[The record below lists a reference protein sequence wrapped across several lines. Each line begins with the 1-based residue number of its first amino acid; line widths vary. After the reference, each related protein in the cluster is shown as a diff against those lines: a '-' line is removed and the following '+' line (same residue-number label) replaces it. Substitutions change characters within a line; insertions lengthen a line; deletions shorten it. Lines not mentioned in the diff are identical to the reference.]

1 MLAWAGLPLT
11 SQAQQYP
18 LIYHDQTE
26 GLGNLS
32 VSALVQDPVGYL
44 WVGTDN
50 GLYRYDGTAFVRWG
64 GLEIQRVWLLHVAGD
79 GAVWVGT
86 SNGLFRV
93 HADGITQIRMN
104 GQSITMQTQNNLVS
118 STNGRLLLTSVWQV
132 LEIQPAGL
140 DAWTVRP
147 YFDEK
152 ALAAH
157 PELQRVSRIHMARD
171 GTLWLACRKA
181 LCRARGTQVEVLNRP
196 IAEGDERGWSGFYE
210 DHRGDL
216 WLRSSDQVLQLPQ
229 GANNFIDRTPAQ
241 AGGAAGLFSTPL
253 AEDAQGRILTRVHNG
268 LARWQGERWEVI
280 DARHGL
286 NVIDGVT
293 ALLADQQ
300 GGLWLGTSGY
310 GLVHWQ
316 GYRHLEAWTTKDGL
330 LNEDGWSFLRDQDG
344 QLQIGTSDGVWRLN
358 ATSQRA
364 EPSSRKPLIHEIGS
378 MAQDASG
385 QLWIADFSGEL
396 WVLPRQAKVP
406 IHVAKLS
413 MIFRMFIDSQGRL
426 WLCTQRG
433 LFVIN
438 TAQGERIP
446 KSADAEVNPDPAHGP
461 RIYSGCETGKHTLWF
476 TTDTG
481 PWYWDGQHLQRVA
494 LHSPDPATVAP
505 KSFEVL
511 GCSDTGNA
519 WMGGADVGGLWQIQ
533 PRGASW
539 EVVNMTPPHLA
550 NLLVMGLHQDRRGW
564 LWVSTDA
571 GVHVW
576 NGARWRSF
584 NRDNGLVWND
594 ANQNALYED
603 RDGSIWV
610 GTSRGVQHIS
620 QADSLFET
628 LRRGPPLISLMR
640 GGHTVKQ
647 SAPISLAWAGPPL
660 KISFA
665 SPWFESRRADR
676 FHYRVLGLDETWAA
690 NSGSELT
697 LSSLAPGHY
706 RLEVLTE
713 NTDLQMRS
721 PVAAVDF
728 DIAAPWWRT
737 PGFYAACTLL
747 LFLLVWALYTWRVRR
762 LAQRQRY
769 LEALVAER
777 TSELEASREQ
787 MRELALKDALT
798 GVWNRRALMS
808 MLEAELARSE
818 REQQALTLVI
828 VDADHFK
835 QVNDTYGHLAG
846 DAVLKELASRLQHLT
861 RAYDVVGR
869 YGGEEFLLLLPH
881 LDTDRVEDRQR
892 IEAFHR
898 AISAQPV
905 GIGEGVGILVTC
917 SFGVASLTPGQPVTG
932 EALIAQADAALYQA
946 KDAGRNRIV
955 YI

>member
-1 MLAWAGLPLT
+1 VLACAGLPLA

-32 VSALVQDPVGYL
+32 VNALAQDPAGYL

-50 GLYRYDGTAFVRWG
+50 GLYRYDGTTFVRWSS
-64 GLEIQRVWLLHVAGD
+64 LDIQRVWSLHVAID

-93 HADGITQIRMN
+93 HANGITQIRMN
-104 GQSITMQTQNNLVS
+104 GQSIIMHTQNNLVS
-118 STNGRLLLTSVWQV
+118 SADGRLLVTSIWQV

-152 ALAAH
+152 ALTSH
-157 PELQRVSRIHMARD
+157 PELKKVGQIFMARG
-171 GTLWLACRKA
+171 GTLWLACGKV
-181 LCRARGTQVEVLNRP
+181 LCRVRDQQVEVLDSP
-196 IAEGDERGWSGFYE
+196 VAEGDGRGWSAFYE

-216 WLRSSDQVLQLPQ
+216 WLRGSEQVLQLPH
-229 GANNFIDRTPAQ
+229 GTNSFIDRSPAQ

-253 AEDAQGRILTRVHNG
+253 TEDAQGRILTRVHTG

-280 DARHGL
+280 NASHGL
-286 NVIDGVT
+286 SVIDGVT
-293 ALLADQQ
+293 AVLADRQ
-300 GGLWLGTSGY
+300 GGLWLGTAGY
-310 GLVHWQ
+310 GLVQWQ
-316 GYRHLEAWTTKDGL
+316 GYHHLSAWTTKDGMV
-330 LNEDGWSFLRDQDG
+330 NEDAWSFLRDRDG
-344 QLQIGTSDGVWRLN
+344 HLQIGSSDGVWRLN
-358 ATSQRA
+358 ATSQRIEA
-364 EPSSRKPLIHEIGS
+364 HSRKPLLHEIGS
-378 MAQDASG
+378 LAEDGAG
-385 QLWIADFSGEL
+385 QIWIADFSGEL

-406 IHVAKLS
+406 IHVAKLP
-413 MIFRMFIDSQGRL
+413 MIFKMFIDSQGRL
-426 WLCTQRG
+426 WLCTERG
-433 LFVIN
+433 LFVID
-438 TAQGERIP
+438 TAKGERSP
-446 KSADAEVNPDPAHGP
+446 KSADAEVHPDPARGL
-461 RIYSGCETGKHTLWF
+461 RMYSGCETGKHTLWF

-481 PWYWDGQHLQRVA
+481 PWYWDGQHLQRVT
-494 LHSPDPATVAP
+494 LHSPDPSAVIP
-505 KSFEVL
+505 KAFEVV
-511 GCSDTGNA
+511 GCSDTGGA
-519 WMGGADVGGLWQIQ
+519 WMGGADAGGLWQI
-533 PRGASW
+533 RAHGTSW
-539 EVVNMTPPHLA
+539 EAVNITPAHLA
-550 NLLVMGLHQDRRGW
+550 SVLVMGLHQDRRGW

-594 ANQNALYED
+594 ANQSALYED

-610 GTSRGVQHIS
+610 GTSRGAQHI
-620 QADSLFET
+620 DKPESLFEPV
-628 LRRGPPLISLMR
+628 RRGPPILSMVR
-640 GGHTVKQ
+640 GKGSVDQ
-647 SAPISLAWAGPPL
+647 SSPITLAWAGPPL
-660 KISFA
+660 KISFS

-676 FHYRVLGLDETWAA
+676 FHYRVLGLDETWAV

-713 NTDLQMRS
+713 NTDMQLRS

-728 DIAAPWWRT
+728 DITAPWWRT

-747 LFLLVWALYTWRVRR
+747 LVLFAWALYEWRVRR
-762 LAQRQRY
+762 LAKHQRY

-798 GVWNRRALMS
+798 GVWNRRALMT
-808 MLEAELARSE
+808 MLESELARSE

-835 QVNDTYGHLAG
+835 QVNDVHGHLAG
-846 DAVLKELASRLQHLT
+846 DAVLKELASRLQRIT

-881 LDTDRVEDRQR
+881 LNTDRTEDRRR

-898 AISAQPV
+898 AISDQPMS
-905 GIGEGVGILVTC
+905 IGEGRDIVVTC